1 MNFKEKRILKFILM
15 ALFIFAIFVN
25 NTRSAWI
32 VVAVTVFLYMFKLPS
47 SSSKRVKT
55 CIRFFASV
63 LVLSIILVNY
73 VVGFD
78 VLNDTRFEQVD
89 AGTSARIPMILTA
102 FNHALNKPF
111 GYGVYSVDQNLIV
124 GATNEE
130 FSYVAENTAH
140 NLFGNCVASYGFI
153 GLFLMVY
160 LYWTTFKGYKAISKT
175 DDMNTEYYY
184 IAVVCLL
191 GLLINAFF
199 HNSYILNGEISSFLF
214 FGVIASGISSVNK
227 LRRENK

>member
-1 MNFKEKRILKFILM
+1 
-15 ALFIFAIFVN
+15 
-25 NTRSAWI
+25 
-32 VVAVTVFLYMFKLPS
+32 
-47 SSSKRVKT
+47 
-55 CIRFFASV
+55 
-63 LVLSIILVNY
+63 
-73 VVGFD
+73 
-78 VLNDTRFEQVD
+78 
-89 AGTSARIPMILTA
+89 MILTA